1 MPERRARTTSTIRTK
16 SIHAPAGEDDGLR
29 VLVTRFHPRGVRKER
44 YDVWCR
50 DLAPSK
56 DLLKLHKEGRIRWDR
71 FLRSLY
77 SEIRGNEA
85 GQKMII
91 KLNREGRR
99 QNVTLLCH
107 ERDGMPCHR
116 HLVKMLVADPGALQ
130 PDLVPENTDGER
142 VVPVQARVACQMP
155 FGAPDC

>member
-1 MPERRARTTSTIRTK
+1 MPRRRTRTATTIRTK
-16 SIHAPAGEDDGLR
+16 SIHAPAGDDDGLR

-56 DLLKLHKEGRIRWDR
+56 ELLARHKEGKIRWDR
-71 FLRSLY
+71 FLRALS

-85 GQKMII
+85 GRKMIME
-91 KLNREGRR
+91 LNREGRR
-99 QNVTLLCH
+99 RNVTLLCY

-116 HLVKMLVADPGALQ
+116 HLVKMLVANPGACQ
-130 PDLVPENTDGER
+130 PNPMPENADGEK
-142 VVPVQARVACQMP
+142 VVPV
-155 FGAPDC
+155 

>member
-1 MPERRARTTSTIRTK
+1 MPRRRARVAATIRTK

-56 DLLKLHKEGRIRWDR
+56 ELLARHKEGKIRWDR
-71 FLRSLY
+71 FLRALS
-77 SEIRGNEA
+77 SEIRRNEA

-91 KLNREGRR
+91 ELNREGRKR
-99 QNVTLLCH
+99 NVTLLCY

-116 HLVKMLVADPGALQ
+116 HLVKMLVANPGARQ
-130 PDLVPENTDGER
+130 SGLVPENTDDEKII
-142 VVPVQARVACQMP
+142 PVQVHVAH
-155 FGAPDC
+155 